1 MTKKQIGYD
10 TAGTLNLESAM
21 SLEDLERH
29 LLAGLDDQQRGFSR
43 QVDIE
48 GADGQCRASLRYE
61 KFFLATEPRATSEA
75 ALLDLIQAL
84 QERGYRQLR
93 SRLSFRGKEYFGSLE
108 AWIEYPDIAEPE
120 RPRRGLARVLGQFWR
135 RLFDR

>member
-21 SLEDLERH
+21 SREDLERH

-108 AWIEYPDIAEPE
+108 PWIEYPDIAEPE
-120 RPRRGLARVLGQFWR
+120 RPRRGLTWTLGQFWS

>member
-1 MTKKQIGYD
+1 VTKNQIGYD
-10 TAGTLNLESAM
+10 TVGTLILESAM
-21 SLEDLERH
+21 SREDLEKH
-29 LLAGLDDQQRGFSR
+29 LLAGLDEQQRGFSR

-48 GADGQCRASLRYE
+48 AGDGQCRASLRYE
-61 KFFLATEPRATSEA
+61 KFFLATEPRATSDA

-108 AWIEYPDIAEPE
+108 PWIEYPDIAEPE
-120 RPRRGLARVLGQFWR
+120 RPRRGLARTLGQFWS

>member
-10 TAGTLNLESAM
+10 TAGTSILEAAM
-21 SLEDLERH
+21 SLEDLEKH

-61 KFFLATEPRATSEA
+61 KFFLATEPRATSEV
-75 ALLDLIQAL
+75 ALLDLIKAL

-108 AWIEYPDIAEPE
+108 PWIEYPDMAEPE
-120 RPRRGLARVLGQFWR
+120 RPRCGLARTLSQFWN

>member
-1 MTKKQIGYD
+1 VTANQIGYD
-10 TAGTLNLESAM
+10 TAGILILEVDM
-21 SLEDLERH
+21 SLEDLEKH
-29 LLAGLDDQQRGFSR
+29 LLAGVDEQQRGFSR

-48 GADGQCRASLRYE
+48 GGDGQCRASLRYE

-75 ALLDLIQAL
+75 AFLDLIKAL

-108 AWIEYPDIAEPE
+108 PWIEYPDIAEPE
-120 RPRRGLARVLGQFWR
+120 RPRRGLARTLGQFWNW
-135 RLFDR
+135 LFDR

>member
-1 MTKKQIGYD
+1 
-10 TAGTLNLESAM
+10 M
-21 SLEDLERH
+21 SLEDLEKH

-48 GADGQCRASLRYE
+48 DAEGQCRASLRYG
-61 KFFLATEPRATSEA
+61 KFFLATELRATSEV
-75 ALLDLIQAL
+75 ALLDLIKAL

-93 SRLSFRGKEYFGSLE
+93 SRLSFRGKEYLGSLE
-108 AWIEYPDIAEPE
+108 PWIEYPDIVEPE
-120 RPRRGLARVLGQFWR
+120 RPRRGLARTFGQFWN

>member
-1 MTKKQIGYD
+1 VTKKQIGYD
-10 TAGTLNLESAM
+10 TAGNLILESAM
-21 SLEDLERH
+21 SLEDLEKH
-29 LLAGLDDQQRGFSR
+29 LLAGLDEQQRGFSR

-48 GADGQCRASLRYE
+48 GAEGQCRASLRYE
-61 KFFLATEPRATSEA
+61 KFFLATELGATSEA
-75 ALLDLIQAL
+75 ALLDLIKGL

-108 AWIEYPDIAEPE
+108 PWIEYPDIAEPE
-120 RPRRGLARVLGQFWR
+120 RPRRGLARTLGQFWN

>member
-1 MTKKQIGYD
+1 VAKNQIGYD
-10 TAGTLNLESAM
+10 TAGTLILESAM
-21 SLEDLERH
+21 SREDLEKH
-29 LLAGLDDQQRGFSR
+29 LLAGLDEQQRGFSR

-93 SRLSFRGKEYFGSLE
+93 SRLSFRGREYFGSLE
-108 AWIEYPDIAEPE
+108 PWIEYPDIAEPE
-120 RPRRGLARVLGQFWR
+120 RPRRGLAWTLGQFWS

>member
-21 SLEDLERH
+21 SREDLERH

-108 AWIEYPDIAEPE
+108 HWTEYPDITEPE
-120 RPRRGLARVLGQFWR
+120 RPRRGLARALGQFWS

>member
-1 MTKKQIGYD
+1 MPAQHG
-10 TAGTLNLESAM
+10 L
-21 SLEDLERH
+21 
-29 LLAGLDDQQRGFSR
+29 GLDDQQRGFSR

-48 GADGQCRASLRYE
+48 DAEGQCRASLRYE

-120 RPRRGLARVLGQFWR
+120 RPRRGLARTLGQFWN

>member
-1 MTKKQIGYD
+1 VTKKQIGYD

-21 SLEDLERH
+21 SREDLERH

-84 QERGYRQLR
+84 QERRYRQLR

-108 AWIEYPDIAEPE
+108 PWTEYPDIAEPE

>member
-1 MTKKQIGYD
+1 MTKNQIGYD
-10 TAGTLNLESAM
+10 TAGTLILEVAM
-21 SLEDLERH
+21 PLEDLEKH
-29 LLAGLDDQQRGFSR
+29 LLAGLDEQQRGFSR

-61 KFFLATEPRATSEA
+61 KFFLATDPRATSEA
-75 ALLDLIQAL
+75 ALLDLIKGL

-93 SRLSFRGKEYFGSLE
+93 SRLSFKGKEYFGSLE
-108 AWIEYPDIAEPE
+108 PWIEYPDIAEPE
-120 RPRRGLARVLGQFWR
+120 RPRRGLARTLGQFWS

>member
-1 MTKKQIGYD
+1 
-10 TAGTLNLESAM
+10 M
-21 SLEDLERH
+21 SLEDLEKH

-48 GADGQCRASLRYE
+48 DAEGQCRASLRYE
-61 KFFLATEPRATSEA
+61 KFFLATELRATSEV
-75 ALLDLIQAL
+75 ALLDLIKAL

-108 AWIEYPDIAEPE
+108 PWIEYPDIAEPE
-120 RPRRGLARVLGQFWR
+120 RSRRGLAGTLGQFWS

>member
-1 MTKKQIGYD
+1 
-10 TAGTLNLESAM
+10 M
-21 SLEDLERH
+21 SVEDLEKH

-48 GADGQCRASLRYE
+48 RGDGQCRASLRYE
-61 KFFLATEPRATSEA
+61 KFFLATEPHDTSEA
-75 ALLDLIQAL
+75 ALLDLIAAL
-84 QERGYRQLR
+84 QGRGYRQLR

-108 AWIEYPDIAEPE
+108 PWIEYPDLAEPE
-120 RPRRGLARVLGQFWR
+120 RPRRGLAGAFGHFWN

>member
-1 MTKKQIGYD
+1 VTKKQIGYD
-10 TAGTLNLESAM
+10 TADIFILEIAM
-21 SLEDLERH
+21 SLEDLEKH

-61 KFFLATEPRATSEA
+61 KFFLATEPQATSEA
-75 ALLDLIQAL
+75 ALLDLIKAL
-84 QERGYRQLR
+84 QGRGYRQLR

-108 AWIEYPDIAEPE
+108 PWIEYPDLVEPE
-120 RPRRGLARVLGQFWR
+120 RPRRGLARALGQFWN

>member
-1 MTKKQIGYD
+1 MTKNQIGYD
-10 TAGTLNLESAM
+10 TAGTSILEVAM
-21 SLEDLERH
+21 SLEDLEKH
-29 LLAGLDDQQRGFSR
+29 LLAGVDDQQRGFSR

-61 KFFLATEPRATSEA
+61 KFFLATDPRATSEA
-75 ALLDLIQAL
+75 ALLDLIKAL
-84 QERGYRQLR
+84 QERRYRQLR

-108 AWIEYPDIAEPE
+108 PWIEYPDIAEPE
-120 RPRRGLARVLGQFWR
+120 RPRRGLARTLGQFWN

>member
-1 MTKKQIGYD
+1 MTKNQIGYD
-10 TAGTLNLESAM
+10 TAGILILENAM
-21 SLEDLERH
+21 SLEDLEKH

-108 AWIEYPDIAEPE
+108 HWTEYPDITEPE
-120 RPRRGLARVLGQFWR
+120 RPRRGLAWTLGQFWS

>member
-1 MTKKQIGYD
+1 MTKNPIGYD
-10 TAGTLNLESAM
+10 TAGTLILEVAM
-21 SLEDLERH
+21 SLEDLEKH

-75 ALLDLIQAL
+75 ALLDLIKAL
-84 QERGYRQLR
+84 QEH
-93 SRLSFRGKEYFGSLE
+93 FGSLE
-108 AWIEYPDIAEPE
+108 PWIEYPDLVEPE
-120 RPRRGLARVLGQFWR
+120 RPRRGLARTLGQFWS